1 MRRSIIVVA
10 FIAVGLFLA
19 SLSIGTAELVKEPI
33 KKEFGLEKRTPWTT
47 SKVIGSPEPPPPY
60 KTAPA
65 FAKLPKFEEPL
76 DLAQAPG
83 SDRMF
88 VAGRWG
94 KIWSFINKQNSDKAD
109 LVLEFNGAKD
119 SKGAAMKQIIYA
131 LTFHPKFKD
140 NGYMYVTWIPNPEK
154 EGLEKGT
161 RVS

>member
-60 KTAPA
+60 KTEPA
-65 FAKLPKFEEPL
+65 FAKLQKFEEPL

-94 KIWSFINKQNSDKAD
+94 KIWSFINKQNYEKAD
-109 LVLEFNGAKD
+109 LVL
-119 SKGAAMKQIIYA
+119 
-131 LTFHPKFKD
+131 
-140 NGYMYVTWIPNPEK
+140 
-154 EGLEKGT
+154 
-161 RVS
+161 